1 MVLKT
6 IIGIQNSGWL
16 VSGEEG
22 CWKADAWNLRDA
34 KKKIPEDVVM
44 EARRVRGIGSL
55 EGERKESRFLQR
67 ESGTSEAQK
76 GWSWPGEGS
85 WR

>member
-34 KKKIPEDVVM
+34 KKKIPEAVVM

-55 EGERKESRFLQR
+55 EGGEEGKQIP
-67 ESGTSEAQK
+67 SEGK
-76 GWSWPGEGS
+76 WHE
-85 WR
+85 